1 MHIRLSLLPLFSSLL
16 ATSSCFDIVKDYS
29 GLNFFDGWDFFGSWD
44 NLTLGDVWWLN
55 ASDAFTQQ
63 LAYVNTAGHAIMRVD
78 NSSVVPFNQKRN
90 SVRITS
96 KDYYNFG
103 SLWIIDLLHIPY
115 GCSVWPAFWTKGIL
129 WPDDG
134 EIDIMEAINVMP
146 NNQMALHTLPG
157 CFHDSPSGQTGQSM
171 ETNCSMPAGCTVMET
186 APNSFQSGFAAARG
200 GVWATQFDVA
210 GIFIWFWSRSNV
222 PPSITQATS
231 TSSIDISQ
239 WGPPSASFPASSSCN
254 ITEFFTP
261 QQLVLDITLCGDW
274 AGIGP
279 AYNATCGTSGPTGL
293 CYPDNV
299 VGAGSPKYD
308 NAFFEIS
315 YVRAYTT
322 GPPQATGGP
331 SVTTTPGNNAGV
343 STWIYT
349 PTSGTGTASPS
360 PTDSSAGTSPS
371 FGQTNTDS
379 SGVSIER
386 PTTIFIWSSLT
397 LMMMALTLLS

>member
-1 MHIRLSLLPLFSSLL
+1 MQRYYLLFASLFALF
-16 ATSSCFDIVKDYS
+16 APTFCFDIVKDYS
-29 GLNFFDGWDFFGSWD
+29 GTNFFDGWDFFGSWD
-44 NLTLGDVWWLN
+44 NLTLGDVWWLD
-55 ASDAFTQQ
+55 ASDAFSQQ
-63 LAYVNTAGHAIMRVD
+63 LAYVNSAGNAIMKVD
-78 NSSVVPFNQKRN
+78 NTSVVPFNQKRN

-96 KDYYNFG
+96 TDFYDFG

-146 NNQMALHTLPG
+146 NNQMALHTLEG
-157 CFHDSPSGQTGQSM
+157 CLHVTPPGQTGQSM
-171 ETNCSMPAGCTVMET
+171 EADCSMPSGCTVAET
-186 APNSFQSGFAAARG
+186 APNSFESGFAAAGG
-200 GVWATQFDVA
+200 GVWATQFDVS
-210 GIFIWFWSRSNV
+210 GIFIWFWSRSDI

-239 WGPPSASFPASSSCN
+239 WGPPSASFPATSSCN
-254 ITEFFTP
+254 LTQFFTP

-279 AYNATCGTSGPTGL
+279 AYNATCGSSGPTGL

-299 VGAGSPKYD
+299 VGVGSPKYD

-322 GPPQATGGP
+322 EAAAATP
-331 SVTTTPGNNAGV
+331 SSNPGV

-349 PTSGTGTASPS
+349 STTSSTSGLPT
-360 PTDSSAGTSPS
+360 PTDSSAGTTPS
-371 FGQTNTDS
+371 FGQSNTANS
-379 SGVSIER
+379 KAPALQLPSVLAFSCVGLSILV
-386 PTTIFIWSSLT
+386 P
-397 LMMMALTLLS
+397 LLFL